1 MDNSREFD
9 SATGVSVAQQNGI
22 ATLSMDGRTHLNL
35 LGPGVFRQLRDRVD
49 ECGNDR
55 NVRAIILRGSGERA
69 FSAGVDLREMKDL
82 NPLTAERFIRS
93 LHRAA
98 RILVDV
104 PVPVVAAI
112 QGPCLGGALE
122 LALAA
127 DIRIAS
133 ADAIFGLP
141 EVRVGLPSVIEASLL
156 PPTVGLGRARK
167 DAAHRRDHRRQR
179 SAPHRS
185 GGRGGCQQQSPRK
198 GDGHGA
204 GVSGHGPTRA
214 GIPEGHR
221 GQVAGTGRGGVGGV
235 HHQGLRPRFRYA
247 VPPRGHERPPQ
258 FLDRHCEARAAIRLR
273 SSRSNWR
280 Q

>member
-1 MDNSREFD
+1 MDNPRECD
-9 SATGVSVAQQNGI
+9 SATGVSTQRQDGI
-22 ATLSMDGRTHLNL
+22 ATLSISGRTHLNL
-35 LGPGVFRQLRDRVD
+35 LGPEVFRELRDRVE
-49 ECGNDR
+49 ECGNDAT
-55 NVRAIILRGSGERA
+55 VRAIILRGAGERA
-69 FSAGVDLREMKDL
+69 FSAGVDLRTMKDL

-98 RILVDV
+98 RILLDV

-167 DAAHRRDHRRQR
+167 MLLTGEIVDSAEAHRIGLVDEVAAHD
-179 SAPHRS
+179 
-185 GGRGGCQQQSPRK
+185 K
-198 GDGHGA
+198 
-204 GVSGHGPTRA
+204 
-214 GIPEGHR
+214 
-221 GQVAGTGRGGVGGV
+221 V
-235 HHQGLRPRFRYA
+235 HHTAMNTAREFLGMARPVLASQKDIVARWLELGEAESAEYTIKTFALGFATPYPHEAMSAFLEKRAPRFDA
-247 VPPRGHERPPQ
+247 E
-258 FLDRHCEARAAIRLR
+258 E
-273 SSRSNWR
+273 
-280 Q
+280 